1 MRHMGLGLTD
11 SVATD
16 VRTKAA
22 GGRPDLAPDLERC
35 FRFDAVEDAYA
46 VAGIEGRIPG
56 WLRGSYYVN
65 GPARFARGGVEYRHW
80 LDGDGMVCALHFD
93 GAGVRFA
100 NRFVGT
106 RKLRDE
112 ETAGAAVYRT
122 FGTAFAGDR
131 LRRKMMLEAPVN
143 VSVYPYAG
151 TLLAF
156 GEQTL
161 PVELDPVTLATR
173 GEYDFHERLN
183 EVSPFAAHAKFD
195 LAAGHMFNFGI
206 SYSANPSLQT
216 YEFDGAGFLLSRRR
230 IPLPCP
236 HSVHDFSM
244 SRQYFVFF
252 LSPLFLNMEKVMRD
266 QMPVFDAMA
275 WKPEAGSRILL
286 VPREASGTP
295 ISVETGSGYCL
306 HMINCF
312 EQDGRLAVDLIELD
326 EPIYPQYQPVPDLFA
341 TAPGGRPVR
350 YWIDPAA
357 QRVLERVPMNYDRTP
372 DFPSI
377 DNRLAAGPYDEF
389 WMLGISSSG
398 QTGRKFFDQLVR
410 ASWREGEAVDL
421 YQTARGEYLG
431 GEPVFIANPNA
442 PSEGV
447 VIVQHLKPHA
457 GAVDYLL
464 FDAFHLAR
472 GPLARLPLKHP
483 VHPGFHASFRPGA

>member
-11 SVATD
+11 SVTTE
-16 VRTKAA
+16 VRGNAA
-22 GGRPDLAPDLERC
+22 GAVPDLAPGLERC
-35 FRFDAVEDAYA
+35 FLFDAVEDAYA
-46 VAGIEGRIPG
+46 VTGVEGHIPA

-65 GPARFARGGVEYRHW
+65 GPARFTRGGLAYRHW

-93 GAGVRFA
+93 GAGVKFA

-106 RKLRDE
+106 RKLRE
-112 ETAGAAVYRT
+112 EEAAGAPVYRT

-161 PVELDPVTLATR
+161 PVELDPVTLETR

-195 LAAGHMFNFGI
+195 PATGHMINFGI
-206 SYSANPSLQT
+206 SYSANPSLQV
-216 YEFDGAGFLLSRRR
+216 YEFDEAGSLLSRRR
-230 IPLPCP
+230 VPLACA
-236 HSVHDFSM
+236 HSVHDFSL
-244 SRQYFVFF
+244 SERYFVFF

-286 VPREASGTP
+286 VPREPNGTA
-295 ISVETGSGYCL
+295 ISIETGSGYCL
-306 HMINCF
+306 HMINSF
-312 EQDGRLAVDLIELD
+312 EEDGRLAVDLIELD

-350 YWIDPAA
+350 YWIDAAA
-357 QRVLERVPMNYDRTP
+357 QSVLERTAMRYDRTP
-372 DFPSI
+372 DFPSM
-377 DNRLAAGPYDEF
+377 DNSRLGRAYDEF
-389 WMLGISSSG
+389 WMLGISPSG

-442 PSEGV
+442 EREGLV
-447 VIVQHLKPHA
+447 MVQHLKPQA

-472 GPLARLPLKHP
+472 GPLARLPLRHP
-483 VHPGFHASFRPGA
+483 VHPGFHASFKAGA